1 LLISK
6 DKHFSLHVLAFCKK
20 SLKKVL
26 YIESAKRPH
35 LGEIR
40 ENLDATNGSEIRERT
55 DPFAFERYEDPIW
68 AWTRATNTIDPD
80 DLHGCT

>member
-1 LLISK
+1 MSTFLPEK
-6 DKHFSLHVLAFCKK
+6 FQK
-20 SLKKVL
+20 SFR
-26 YIESAKRPH
+26 IESAKRPH

-40 ENLDATNGSEIRERT
+40 ENLDATNGSEIRENRSL
-55 DPFAFERYEDPIW
+55 FAFERYESPIW